1 MATVQEAKTLLDE
14 ATKDCRSAKALADKQ
29 GDYLAAKKRAQDS
42 TESLNKLPANQKAPL
57 TKELEQYKAQI
68 DSATA
73 KAEMEKKP
81 DEAIAILQKVQKDVE
96 QSKLKADLQS
106 NLNSPAPNPKYIKL
120 LLKES
125 GGTKVLDDVVAGMDE
140 STNRLA
146 LETALE
152 ARFGLDMQQYL
163 SEDGIKIGTPPNEKK
178 VHGTADKT
186 APDKSVKRVYE
197 MLLKVPESHVKPKVT
212 QIQRFQEDTGGAA
225 YGGGKIY
232 LNCGRAG
239 ATTSTNQGA
248 QLCSPDFF
256 PDGVDENCQP
266 PADAKNKEVTY
277 FDWATLHEVGHAVD
291 DKNGFMKKNQKKD
304 EYGGWEVY
312 GADVSEPA
320 KAAQKRFNYD
330 LGYIKKR
337 LLWNGKGAPPA
348 APAKPASADQAKW
361 DDTKKKVDAWCDAVK
376 GLRLWWEGELSKRVA
391 IEGRVY
397 QMSYDWPQWVSYKL
411 DARKQGIHGY
421 QFRAPGE
428 WFAELYA
435 AYYMGML
442 KPEHPAVKDWLPGKL
457 K

>member
-1 MATVQEAKTLLDE
+1 MATLIKSLLEE
-14 ATKDCRSAKALADKQ
+14 ATKDCRSAKAVADKY
-29 GDYLAAKKRAQDS
+29 GDYVAAKKRAKDA
-42 TESLNKLPANQKAPL
+42 TDALGNLPPNQKQPL
-57 TKELEQYKAQI
+57 TKSLEEFNKQI
-68 DSATA
+68 ESATA
-73 KAEMEKKP
+73 KAEMDKKP
-81 DEAIAILQKVQKDVE
+81 DEALTMLQKVQKDIDKT
-96 QSKLKADLQS
+96 KLKADLQT
-106 NLNSPAPNPKYIKL
+106 NLNSSAPNPKYIQL
-120 LLKES
+120 LVKDS
-125 GGTKVLDDVVAGMDE
+125 GGTAVLDEIVAGMDE
-140 STNRLA
+140 NTSRLA
-146 LETALE
+146 LEMAME
-152 ARFGLDMQQYL
+152 ARFGLDLKQFL
-163 SEDGIKIGTPPNEKK
+163 AEDGIKIGTPPNEKT

-197 MLLKVPESHVKPKVT
+197 MLLKVPESHVKPKVKE
-212 QIQRFQEDTGGAA
+212 IQRFQEDTGGAA
-225 YGGGKIY
+225 YGGGSID
-232 LNCGRAG
+232 LGCGRAG

-266 PADAKNKEVTY
+266 PDDMKNKEVTY

-291 DKNGFMKKNQKKD
+291 DKNSFMKKNQKKD

-312 GADVSEPA
+312 GADVTEPA
-320 KAAQKRFNYD
+320 KAAQKKFNFD
-330 LGYIKKR
+330 LSYIKKR
-337 LLWNGKGAPPA
+337 LQWKGTGAPPA
-348 APAKPASADQAKW
+348 APAKPSGVDQAKW
-361 DDTKKKVDAWCDAVK
+361 DDTKKLVDEWCNAVK
-376 GLRLWWEGELSKRVA
+376 SLRLWWQGEQSKRVA

-397 QMSYDWPQWVSYKL
+397 QMSYDWPEWVSYRL